1 MKSCYLYNY
10 MSFSVFRAYIFC
22 RYLVVN
28 SIFKNSQHNQQII
41 TILHELPFYHSYG
54 NFTPNET
61 IFTIFSSWINQ
72 AHIENDDG

>member
-28 SIFKNSQHNQQII
+28 GIFKNSQHNQQII
-41 TILHELPFYHSYG
+41 TILHELPF
-54 NFTPNET
+54 TT
-61 IFTIFSSWINQ
+61 VMVI
-72 AHIENDDG
+72 

>member
-28 SIFKNSQHNQQII
+28 GIFKNSQHNQQII
-41 TILHELPFYHSYG
+41 TILHELPFATVMVILPQIKP
-54 NFTPNET
+54 FLP
-61 IFTIFSSWINQ
+61 FFQ
-72 AHIENDDG
+72 AG

>member
-28 SIFKNSQHNQQII
+28 GIFKNSQHNQQII
-41 TILHELPFYHSYG
+41 TILHELSFTTVMVILPQMNPFLP
-54 NFTPNET
+54 F
-61 IFTIFSSWINQ
+61 FQ
-72 AHIENDDG
+72 AG

>member
-28 SIFKNSQHNQQII
+28 GIFKNSQHNQQII
-41 TILHELPFYHSYG
+41 TILHELPFATVMVILPQMKVGERLKELNYVFHR
-54 NFTPNET
+54 
-61 IFTIFSSWINQ
+61 
-72 AHIENDDG
+72 DGDH